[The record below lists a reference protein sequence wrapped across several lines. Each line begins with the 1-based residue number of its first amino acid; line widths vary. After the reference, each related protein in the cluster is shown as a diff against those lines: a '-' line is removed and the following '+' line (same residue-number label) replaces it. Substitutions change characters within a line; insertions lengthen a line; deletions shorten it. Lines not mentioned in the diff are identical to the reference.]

1 MAFFFKKMESNLK
14 INLIND
20 PEITENSKAV
30 ATENKPTGKS
40 TISVRIKKIFISLTI
55 FLVIAFAIFASSIAF
70 SNENLIKNITNLNF
84 LGQIGGLITSGDR
97 PLKGEEEDRI
107 NFVLIGIGGKNHE
120 AGTLADTL
128 IVGSYK
134 PSLKQVALMS
144 LPRDLYVKY
153 NNSWTKIN
161 AVHAYAEKRKRDSGG
176 KETMKFV
183 SQLLNLEFHYYAVI
197 DFDGFEK
204 LINEFDGLDVYVD
217 NDLIDNQ
224 YPIKGR
230 EEAYPIASRFERL
243 VIKQGWH
250 HFDGETAL
258 KYARSRYAFGI
269 EGSDFARSKRQQ
281 KIILAVKDKV
291 LQPGFLINPAKISSL
306 MNAYA
311 ENIST
316 NIQLWEILKL
326 MKVSREVDYENPI
339 TYSLVDGPTPL
350 LYDQRVNGAYVL
362 LPYGGNFEKVNFVF
376 ENIFTL
382 GTSTVSINRTKW
394 DEFKEVEVTT
404 PIITESI
411 ENDLNQSTT
420 TKKNSAIEE
429 DTTSEEAVNQLP
441 LAEINS
447 EISYIN
453 EKASIQILNGTTVAG
468 WAGQESAKLKA
479 KKFTVISVGNFVT
492 RDQAEIKIYD
502 FSGGTKNLTLLE
514 LKTIYGVPVST
525 PPENLKSSADIL
537 IVLGK

>member
-1 MAFFFKKMESNLK
+1 MEHNLK

-20 PEITENSKAV
+20 PEIYESKRIQNEKNDFN
-30 ATENKPTGKS
+30 TKKS
-40 TISVRIKKIFISLTI
+40 SITTKIKKI
-55 FLVIAFAIFASSIAF
+55 VIALTVFLIIAFTIFASSIAF
-70 SNENLIKNITNLNF
+70 SNENLIKNLSNLNF
-84 LGQIGGLITSGDR
+84 FGQIGGLITSGDR
-97 PLKGEEEDRI
+97 PLKGEAEDRI

-120 AGTLADTL
+120 AGTLADTI

-153 NNSWTKIN
+153 KNSWTKIN
-161 AVHAYAEKRKRDSGG
+161 AVHAYAEKNNPNQGG
-176 KETMKFV
+176 KETMEFLT
-183 SQLLNLEFHYYAVI
+183 QLLNLELHYYAVI

-230 EEAYPIASRFERL
+230 EETYPIASRFERL

-258 KYARSRYAFGI
+258 KYARSRYAYGI

-291 LQPGFLINPAKISSL
+291 LQPGFLINPSRISSL
-306 MNAYA
+306 MTAYA

-316 NIQLWEILKL
+316 NLQLWEILKI

-362 LPYGGNFEKVNFVF
+362 LPYGGNFDKVNFVF

-394 DEFKEVEVTT
+394 DEFKEVETST

-411 ENDLNQSTT
+411 ENDLNQATT
-420 TKKNSAIEE
+420 TEEASATEE
-429 DTTSEEAVNQLP
+429 ATTSEEAVNQLP
-441 LAEINS
+441 SAETNN

-479 KKFTVISVGNFVT
+479 KKFTVISVGNFAT
-492 RDQAEIKIYD
+492 RDQTETKIYD
-502 FSGGTKNLTLLE
+502 FSGGTNNLTLLE
-514 LKTIYGVPVST
+514 LQTIYGVSAST